1 MEEQNTAA
9 SPSEAPG
16 IMVTVLKQMS
26 QLMQDEVR
34 LIRAE
39 MSRNLSRAGVALAM
53 IAVGAVLAVVG
64 LHVLAAALVAAI
76 SALGLSVGTAALIVG
91 GPLIALAVGLVML
104 GVNRLSPSA
113 LMPDRSLR
121 NVQRDLK
128 TLKETTRHA

>member
-1 MEEQNTAA
+1 MEDQNTSA
-9 SPSEAPG
+9 SPSQAPG
-16 IMVTVLKQMS
+16 LLVTVLKQMS
-26 QLMQDEVR
+26 QLVQDELR
-34 LIRAE
+34 LARAE
-39 MSRNLSRAGVALAM
+39 LSRNLSRAGVAIAM
-53 IAVGAVLAVVG
+53 IAVGAVLAIVG

-76 SALGLSVGTAALIVG
+76 TALGLSVGTAALIVG

-128 TLKETTRHA
+128 TLKETTRHV